1 MSIKKLCF
9 SVFSM
14 SLLLLISEGTYAIDV
29 EAGRVVSTRC
39 AVCHGID
46 GEGHGIQKSKI
57 SGMDVD
63 EFIRLINLYKS
74 SVRRNYMMES
84 YTKDLSKEDIENLA
98 AYYATK

>member
-1 MSIKKLCF
+1 KQLCF

-46 GEGHGIQKSKI
+46 GEGHGIPKSKI

-84 YTKDLSKEDIENLA
+84 YTKDLSKEDIENLS

>member
-1 MSIKKLCF
+1 
-9 SVFSM
+9 M

-46 GEGHGIQKSKI
+46 GEGHGIPKSKI

>member
-1 MSIKKLCF
+1 MSIKQLCF

-46 GEGHGIQKSKI
+46 GEGHGIPKSKI

>member
-46 GEGHGIQKSKI
+46 GEGHGIPKSKI